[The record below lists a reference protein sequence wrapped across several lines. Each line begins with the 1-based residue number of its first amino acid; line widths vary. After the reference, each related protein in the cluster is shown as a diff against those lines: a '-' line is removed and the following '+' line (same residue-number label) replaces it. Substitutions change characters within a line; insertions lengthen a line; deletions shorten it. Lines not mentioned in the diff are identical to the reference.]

1 MPKQSPTISVSFVNF
16 CDVFVLN
23 LRSKTNVDKLFSC
36 IETAGI
42 NCQSVVAEAGFR
54 DLISRLY
61 TALARLLFASD
72 A

>member
-1 MPKQSPTISVSFVNF
+1 MSFVNF

-61 TALARLLFASD
+61 TSFSLLLLDLEA
-72 A
+72 